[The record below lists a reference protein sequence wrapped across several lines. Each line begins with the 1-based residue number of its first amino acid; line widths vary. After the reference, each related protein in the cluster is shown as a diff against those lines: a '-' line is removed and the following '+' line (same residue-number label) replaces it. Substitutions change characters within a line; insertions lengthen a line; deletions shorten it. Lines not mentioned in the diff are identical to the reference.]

1 MSDYKETTVSGS
13 SWQRC
18 HQIVIDNPR
27 GGVPTVRFDEEEV
40 LALADQEIKRPMGQL
55 ALPFD
60 PARTFVLRN
69 PVTGEVIPDAAS
81 TYGDVYVLLYSAYMA
96 AALERDT
103 PPEPTQPITPLE

>member
-1 MSDYKETTVSGS
+1 MSDYKETTLSGS

-27 GGVPTVRFDEEEV
+27 GGVPTVRFDEEET
-40 LALADQEIKRPMGQL
+40 LAINGDEIKRPMGQL
-55 ALPFD
+55 ALAFD
-60 PARTFVLRN
+60 PARSFDLRN
-69 PVTGEVIPDAAS
+69 PITGELIPGAAS

-103 PPEPTQPITPLE
+103 PPVQPIQGA